1 MLCFAVVGVC
11 VFSALTLWFYILLAD
26 DHARV
31 VLPPVDEMTDCDSD
45 YINAAYIDVL
55 YTLSSEV
62 DE

>member
-1 MLCFAVVGVC
+1 MC
-11 VFSALTLWFYILLAD
+11 VFAALTLWFYILLAD